1 MSPLVLTLAQTLD
14 PVIGS
19 LLGWAFGLMAAP
31 GLLTYA
37 GGAVLLAAT
46 VFVTLAG
53 AQRRKLEAESAAA
66 EKANADDDRIARL
79 LPGSV

>member
-31 GLLTYA
+31 GLLTYI

-53 AQRRKLEAESAAA
+53 AQRRKLEADAAAA
-66 EKANADDDRIARL
+66 EKACADDTTVRL